1 MLQGE
6 IARRWLFYAVNG
18 LGLGHLSRT
27 LALARQLRQRSP
39 RSQFLFLTTSEAEG
53 ILWQEGFA
61 SVKVPSRMA
70 AKPSGLRYG
79 VYNRLLHTVV
89 VNTISAFQPHVL
101 VVDTFPAGS
110 AQELLPVLRWESK
123 RIFIYREQK
132 PEVCGDPWFQQVL
145 ALYDQILIPHLPEDV
160 ALPLPEGV
168 PVCWTG
174 PMLVRDRSEALDRES
189 ACDRLGLPPDRPLLY
204 VGFGGGG
211 DPGYGDLLQWVL
223 AQTALFPQW
232 QFVVAQPPLGRLNLG
247 NLAQIPNLT
256 TIRHY
261 PLAECWSAFQGA
273 ISAAGYNSVA
283 ELLHHGVPTLWVPL
297 QRGVDDQERRVDRLV
312 AQGYGWRVDPLDGA
326 ALTAGLTALS
336 QEPVRSDTLKALE
349 SLKTQNGAVIAA
361 DYLIQSFTGKPM

>member
-1 MLQGE
+1 MAGTE
-6 IARRWLFYAVNG
+6 PARRWLFYAVNG

-27 LALARQLRQRSP
+27 LALARQLRARSP
-39 RSQFLFLTTSEAEG
+39 HSQFLFLTTSEAEG
-53 ILWQEGFA
+53 LLWREGFA

-89 VNTISAFQPHVL
+89 VNTIAAFQPHIL

-110 AQELLPVLRWESK
+110 AQELLPVLRWDGK
-123 RIFIYREQK
+123 RVFIYREQK
-132 PEVCGDPWFQQVL
+132 QEICTDPWFQQIL
-145 ALYDQILIPHLPEDV
+145 GLYDQILIPHHPEEV
-160 ALPLPEGV
+160 SLALPEGV

-189 ACDRLGLPPDRPLLY
+189 ACDRLGLPIDRPLLY

-211 DPGYGDLLQWVL
+211 DPQYRDLLDWVL
-223 AQTALFPQW
+223 AQASAFPQW

-247 NLAQIPNLT
+247 QVASIPNLS
-256 TIRHY
+256 TIRYY

-273 ISAAGYNSVA
+273 ISAAGYNSVS

-297 QRGVDDQERRVDRLV
+297 KRGVDEQDRRVDRLV
-312 AQGYGWRVDPLDGA
+312 AQGYGWRVEPLDTA
-326 ALTAGLTALS
+326 ALVAGLEALS
-336 QEPVRSDTLKALE
+336 QDRARAAKIKALQA
-349 SLKTQNGAVIAA
+349 LKLDNGATIAA
-361 DYLIQSFTGKPM
+361 DRLLTGLH